1 MNIQLLRT
9 NETSKATHLIADF
22 AKDVGVECK
31 RVVDTEQY
39 GWIARRHFD
48 DVIFGISIFMVLF
61 LIVSVIA
68 VAFYTVT

>member
-1 MNIQLLRT
+1 MNIQLLRK
-9 NETSKATHLIADF
+9 NETSKTTHLIADF
-22 AKDVGVECK
+22 DKDVGVECK

-48 DVIFGISIFMVLF
+48 DVIFGISMVLF

>member
-31 RVVDTEQY
+31 RVVDTEHY

-48 DVIFGISIFMVLF
+48 DVIFGITIFMVLF
-61 LIVSVIA
+61 LIVSVIT
-68 VAFYTVT
+68 VALYTVT

>member
-1 MNIQLLRT
+1 MKIQLISNNYT
-9 NETSKATHLIADF
+9 INTTHLLADF
-22 AKDVGVECK
+22 DKDVGVECK

-39 GWIARRHFD
+39 GWIALRHFD

>member
-1 MNIQLLRT
+1 MDIQLLRT
-9 NETSKATHLIADF
+9 NETGKATHLIADS

-48 DVIFGISIFMVLF
+48 DVIFGISIFMVLL